1 MKHQKMIGTV
11 LTVCVLLL
19 TLAGCASTSTSTF
32 DGSSAKNADSYKLD
46 VKTMNCTDTHTLELN
61 QGDALQI
68 QFETKQGDLS
78 MEITAPDGTAIY
90 QGDGTEATQFTLD
103 VPADG
108 AYTISVEGKK
118 AQGSIHVDVVRTSEA
133 TEPTETME
141 PETVAVTAEE
151 LVGPW
156 HLEPG
161 ENDEAAINE
170 SFPGAMEFGNN
181 MEITGDGNISWYIGA
196 EGGSGTYTLDGD
208 TLHTEITSDLD
219 ESAMTLDLKVE
230 RTDGAL
236 SLFMEVKDL
245 SLRWSQDE
253 GETGKGEEDDPEKE
267 GWKTALE
274 EELLEKYGVTTEY
287 YEDLGDGIYQVYVE
301 VGGEVVPFVTVDSA
315 TGDYHG

>member
-1 MKHQKMIGTV
+1 MKHKKIISTV

-19 TLAGCASTSTSTF
+19 SLAGCAPSFEGNSV
-32 DGSSAKNADSYKLD
+32 KNADSYTLD
-46 VKTMNCTDTHTLELN
+46 IEAMNGTDSHTLELE
-61 QGDALQI
+61 QGDTLQI
-68 QFETKQGDLS
+68 QFETVKGSLS
-78 MEITAPDGTAIY
+78 MEITAPDGAAIY

-118 AQGSIHVDVVRTSEA
+118 AQGSIHVDVVRTLEA
-133 TEPTETME
+133 VEPEGTQE
-141 PETVAVTAEE
+141 PETVPVTAEE

-161 ENDEAAINE
+161 ENDETAINE
-170 SFPGAMEFGNN
+170 AFPGAMESGSS

-208 TLHTEITSDLD
+208 ILRAETNSDLD
-219 ESAMTLDLKVE
+219 GSAITLELRAE
-230 RTDGAL
+230 RTGGEL
-236 SLFMEVKDL
+236 SLVMDVESL
-245 SLRWSQDE
+245 SLRWSQGE
-253 GETGKGEEDDPEKE
+253 GETGKGEEDAPEE
-267 GWKTALE
+267 EPWKTALAE
-274 EELLEKYGVTTEY
+274 DLFEKYGVIPESN
-287 YEDLGDGIYQVYVE
+287 EDLGDGIYQVYVE